1 MLYYYVKKRVKGIK
15 SLHKIDRFIVIL
27 SITTN
32 RKMSSSVSPD
42 LRLDHIESYVA
53 TMQLDEK
60 TNKMS
65 SSVAPDLRLDHIEV
79 YSEEDELLAKQ
90 WGMSVPEML
99 EVLETINLHDPNEG
113 QHEYSPEWPID
124 FIGDGFYAND
134 LKWVREKLTRMRDDV
149 PLHQNPYTNDSV
161 CVSIDMGDA
170 EYEVK

>member
-1 MLYYYVKKRVKGIK
+1 
-15 SLHKIDRFIVIL
+15 
-27 SITTN
+27 
-32 RKMSSSVSPD
+32 
-42 LRLDHIESYVA
+42 
-53 TMQLDEK
+53 
-60 TNKMS
+60 MS
-65 SSVAPDLRLDHIEV
+65 SSVAPDLRLVQIESPVSTMQLDEMTDSLIASMHIDKKRTSHVEV

-90 WGMSVPEML
+90 WGMPVHEML

-113 QHEYSPEWPID
+113 QPEYSPEWPID

-161 CVSIDMGDA
+161 CVSIDVGDA

>member
-1 MLYYYVKKRVKGIK
+1 
-15 SLHKIDRFIVIL
+15 
-27 SITTN
+27 
-32 RKMSSSVSPD
+32 
-42 LRLDHIESYVA
+42 
-53 TMQLDEK
+53 
-60 TNKMS
+60 MS
-65 SSVAPDLRLDHIEV
+65 SSVAPDLRLEQIESPVATMQLDEMTDSLIASMHIDKKHTSQVEV
-79 YSEEDELLAKQ
+79 YSEDDELLAKQ

-113 QHEYSPEWPID
+113 QPEYSPEWPID

>member
-1 MLYYYVKKRVKGIK
+1 
-15 SLHKIDRFIVIL
+15 
-27 SITTN
+27 
-32 RKMSSSVSPD
+32 
-42 LRLDHIESYVA
+42 
-53 TMQLDEK
+53 
-60 TNKMS
+60 MS
-65 SSVAPDLRLDHIEV
+65 SSVAPDLRLEQIESPVATMQLDEMTDSLIASMHIDKKHTSHVEV

-99 EVLETINLHDPNEG
+99 VVLETINLHDPNEG
-113 QHEYSPEWPID
+113 QPEYSPEWPID

>member
-1 MLYYYVKKRVKGIK
+1 
-15 SLHKIDRFIVIL
+15 
-27 SITTN
+27 
-32 RKMSSSVSPD
+32 
-42 LRLDHIESYVA
+42 
-53 TMQLDEK
+53 
-60 TNKMS
+60 MS
-65 SSVAPDLRLDHIEV
+65 SSVAPDLRLEQIESPVATMQLDEMTDSLIASMHIDKKHTSQVEV
-79 YSEEDELLAKQ
+79 YSEDDELLAKQ

-113 QHEYSPEWPID
+113 QPEYSPEWPID
-124 FIGDGFYAND
+124 FIGDGFYATD

>member
-1 MLYYYVKKRVKGIK
+1 
-15 SLHKIDRFIVIL
+15 
-27 SITTN
+27 
-32 RKMSSSVSPD
+32 
-42 LRLDHIESYVA
+42 
-53 TMQLDEK
+53 
-60 TNKMS
+60 MS
-65 SSVAPDLRLDHIEV
+65 SSVAPDLRLEQIESPVATMQLDEMTDSLIASMHIDKKHTSQVEV

-113 QHEYSPEWPID
+113 QPEYSPEWPID